1 VERPAE
7 PVDECVERVKAAMD
21 VFAEIHTARADVRK
35 HRLKRFD
42 LLMGLMPAVIDQNV
56 DRRDGLAEALPE
68 RGASL
73 VPDEDMDVIMFVGPA
88 RRFDIDAVDV
98 GSATE
103 VVLPHLKASTAE
115 DADLD

>member
-1 VERPAE
+1 
-7 PVDECVERVKAAMD
+7 
-21 VFAEIHTARADVRK
+21 
-35 HRLKRFD
+35 
-42 LLMGLMPAVIDQNV
+42 
-56 DRRDGLAEALPE
+56 
-68 RGASL
+68 
-73 VPDEDMDVIMFVGPA
+73 MDVIMFVGPA